1 MHNNSSSHRATL
13 IDGRAEAAVLKGL
26 VAHEVTRLQARGI
39 TPSLAVVLVGEDPA
53 SHIYVRNKIRAV
65 EAVGMR
71 SISYR
76 LPAHT
81 PQAELLE
88 LVSSLNTDA
97 AVHGI
102 LVQLPLPAHIDRDV
116 VTDAITPAKD
126 VDGFHID
133 NAGKLAVG
141 REDGMIPCTAVGCRL
156 LLRRVLPDLAGLH
169 AVIIGCS
176 NIVGRPTARLLLN
189 EGCTVVM
196 THLQSRDV
204 AAEARRADILVVA
217 AGHAGLVRGDWI
229 KPGAVVIDVG
239 INRVEQHDGARIVGD
254 VEFDE
259 AVLKAAAITP
269 VPGGVGPMTIA
280 CLLWNTL
287 CAAQGRGTGQLPRTE
302 SAG

>member
-1 MHNNSSSHRATL
+1 MHNNSSVGHATV
-13 IDGRAEAAVLKGL
+13 IDGRAEAALLKGH
-26 VAHEVTRLQARGI
+26 VAHEVSRLCAQGI

-65 EAVGMR
+65 KAVGMH

-76 LPAHT
+76 LPAHAT
-81 PQAELLE
+81 QAELLA
-88 LVSSLNTDA
+88 LISSLNTDA
-97 AVHGI
+97 SVHGI
-102 LVQLPLPAHIDRDV
+102 LVQLPLPAHMNRDV
-116 VTDAITPAKD
+116 VTDAIAPAKD
-126 VDGFHID
+126 VDGFHIV

-156 LLRRVLPDLAGLH
+156 LLRRVIPDMAGLH

-217 AGHAGLVRGDWI
+217 AGHAGLVRGEWI
-229 KPGAVVIDVG
+229 KPGAIVIDVG
-239 INRVEQHDGARIVGD
+239 INRVEKQGHASIVGD
-254 VEFDE
+254 VAFDE
-259 AVLKAAAITP
+259 AARKAAAITP

-287 CAAQGRGTGQLPRTE
+287 CAAQGRGTGLLPRI
-302 SAG
+302 